1 MSSRDDFETPMDRR
15 NSGSRK
21 WDAASGELPMT
32 TADMDFRAVPEIA
45 AALADRVRAGDYGY
59 ERVTDEFY
67 DAVAGWC
74 ESQHGWTPDRGWLLF
89 CQGVVPAIA
98 SIVRSLSNPGDG
110 VAMMTPVYNAYF
122 RAVEDNGR
130 TRRHAIDWEKPERA
144 LSGQRT
150 SLMILCNPHNPI
162 G

>member
-21 WDAASGELPMT
+21 WDVEPGELPMT

-59 ERVTDEFY
+59 ERMTDEFY

-74 ESQHGWTPDRGWLLF
+74 ESQQGWTPDRG
-89 CQGVVPAIA
+89 
-98 SIVRSLSNPGDG
+98 
-110 VAMMTPVYNAYF
+110 
-122 RAVEDNGR
+122 
-130 TRRHAIDWEKPERA
+130 
-144 LSGQRT
+144 
-150 SLMILCNPHNPI
+150 
-162 G
+162 